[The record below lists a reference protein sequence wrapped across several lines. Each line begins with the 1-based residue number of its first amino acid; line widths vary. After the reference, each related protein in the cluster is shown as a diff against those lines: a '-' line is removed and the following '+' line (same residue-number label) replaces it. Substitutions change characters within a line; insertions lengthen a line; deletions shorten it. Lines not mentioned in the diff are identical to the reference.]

1 MTVTLKRR
9 GRGNHSLVVVT
20 YTERLQP
27 GQPTPMQVRHGDL
40 WPMNG
45 VIYRVHEVRA

>member
-1 MTVTLKRR
+1 MTVTLKRP
-9 GRGNHSLVVVT
+9 GRGNFSTVVVT

-27 GQPTPMQVRHGDL
+27 GQPTPVQVKRGDP

-45 VIYRVHEVRA
+45 VVYRVHEVRA